1 MHQSASET
9 SMKIAFIGGGNMANA
24 LIGGLVKGGL
34 PSSNLYAIDVNSD
47 VCARLETQWQIRTSS
62 VISPALHHY
71 DALVLA
77 VKPQQLKEI
86 AHAIA
91 PYLNRQIVIS
101 IAAGIRAATIQ
112 DWLGGYTRIVRAMP
126 NTPASIGMGVTGVT
140 ALTSVSAQG
149 RQLAE
154 TVLAAAGQ
162 VIWCE
167 HEKQIDAITAI
178 SGSGPAYVF
187 YFIEALEE
195 AARQLGF
202 DDAQSRSLALAT
214 VNGATQLAMQS
225 NEAVSTLRERVSS
238 KGGTT
243 AAALTSF
250 TADGVKEAIMRG
262 AFAARARAEQMAD
275 EFGQT

>member
-1 MHQSASET
+1 MNQSVDQT

-24 LIGGLVKGGL
+24 LIGGLIKNGL
-34 PSSNLYAIDVNSD
+34 SSSNLYAIDVNSD
-47 VCARLETQWQIRTSS
+47 VCARLEAQWQIHTNTLL
-62 VISPALHHY
+62 SPALQHY
-71 DALVLA
+71 DAVVLA
-77 VKPQQLKEI
+77 VKPQQLKDI
-86 AHAIA
+86 AHALT
-91 PYLNRQIVIS
+91 PHLNRQIVIS
-101 IAAGIRAATIQ
+101 IAAGIRAATIR

-126 NTPASIGMGVTGVT
+126 NTPALIGQGVTGVT
-140 ALTSVSAQG
+140 ALPEVNADG
-149 RQLAE
+149 RKLAE

-162 VIWCE
+162 VIWCDA
-167 HEKQIDAITAI
+167 EKQIDAITAI

-202 DDAQSRSLALAT
+202 NDVQSRSLALAT
-214 VNGATQLAMQS
+214 ISGATQLATQS
-225 NEAVSTLRERVSS
+225 NEPASILRERVTS

-243 AAALTSF
+243 AAALASF
-250 TADGVKEAIMRG
+250 MADGVKEAIVRG